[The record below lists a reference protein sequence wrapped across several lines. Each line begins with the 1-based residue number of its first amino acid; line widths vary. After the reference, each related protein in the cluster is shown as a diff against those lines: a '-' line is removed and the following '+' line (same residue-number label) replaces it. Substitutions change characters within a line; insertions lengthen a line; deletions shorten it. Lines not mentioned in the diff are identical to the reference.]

1 MTGIPGLE
9 RTYREEAPRL
19 WRSLLGFTAD
29 PDIASD
35 AVAEAFAQALRRG
48 DAIRDPAKWIW
59 RTAFRLAAGE
69 MKERR
74 RRGEMPEQTY
84 EGPES
89 VRDIVDALKTLSPRQ
104 RAAIVLHDY
113 IEYSVREVASIVGST
128 PAAIRV
134 HLSTGRRRLRER
146 LEITDE

>member
-1 MTGIPGLE
+1 M
-9 RTYREEAPRL
+9 
-19 WRSLLGFTAD
+19 
-29 PDIASD
+29 
-35 AVAEAFAQALRRG
+35 AEAFAQALRRG

>member
-1 MTGIPGLE
+1 MTDPRGLE
-9 RTYREEAPRL
+9 RTYREEGRRL
-19 WRSLLGFTAD
+19 WRALLGFTAD
-29 PDIASD
+29 PEVASD
-35 AVAEAFAQALRRG
+35 ALAEAFAQALRRG
-48 DAIRDPAKWIW
+48 DAIRDPAKWVW

-74 RRGEMPEQTY
+74 RHGELQEQSY

-89 VRDIVDALKTLSPRQ
+89 VRDIVDALKSLSPRQ
-104 RAAIVLHDY
+104 RAAVVLHDY
-113 IEYSVREVASIVGST
+113 VEYSVREVAAIVGST

-146 LEITDE
+146 LEITGE